1 MMDDMFSLLVSR
13 RTEVPAGG
21 IAEDNDRTNHYG
33 KDEQAWQEGE
43 KKEMKK
49 KKKKKKEKKKKKKE
63 EKKTKRYSTN

>member
-1 MMDDMFSLLVSR
+1 MMDDMSR

-21 IAEDNDRTNHYG
+21 IAEDNDRTNG

-49 KKKKKKEKKKKKKE
+49 KKKKRRRRRRRR
-63 EKKTKRYSTN
+63 KRRR

>member
-1 MMDDMFSLLVSR
+1 MMDDMSR

-21 IAEDNDRTNHYG
+21 IAEDNDRTNG

-49 KKKKKKEKKKKKKE
+49 KKKKMKEKKRE
-63 EKKTKRYSTN
+63 ERE